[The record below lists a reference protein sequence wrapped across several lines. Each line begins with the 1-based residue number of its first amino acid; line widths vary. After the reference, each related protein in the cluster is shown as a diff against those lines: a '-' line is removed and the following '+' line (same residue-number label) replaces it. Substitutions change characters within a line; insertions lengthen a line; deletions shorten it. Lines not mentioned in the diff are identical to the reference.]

1 MEVLI
6 SDVIQFLWG
15 LVYDHSIEET
25 KENYYIGLR
34 VFYLIGLTK
43 TRGGGKIRIHLLYLF
58 INVNEAIDWVLV

>member
-43 TRGGGKIRIHLLYLF
+43 TRGGG
-58 INVNEAIDWVLV
+58 